1 MSEAAA
7 TRILLVDDE
16 AALREVLA
24 DYLVRQGFAVTQAG
38 NAVEARARIAAEAFD
53 LVLLD
58 IMMPGED
65 GLSLCRHLAE
75 SRAVP
80 VIFIT
85 AKGES
90 TDRIVGLEI
99 GGDDYVV
106 KPFDPRELVAR
117 IRSVLRRSARQASEE
132 WTLGALRLV
141 PRRHEAWV
149 GDEPLALSPREFRLL
164 VELAR
169 EPGKVVAKNVLAQRL
184 EPLGDA
190 LDAATLEVHVS
201 NLRKKIGAERVV
213 TVRGVG
219 YRLQP

>member
-1 MSEAAA
+1 MSY
-7 TRILLVDDE
+7 ID
-16 AALREVLA
+16 
-24 DYLVRQGFAVTQAG
+24 GFV
-38 NAVEARARIAAEAFD
+38 IAA
-53 LVLLD
+53 
-58 IMMPGED
+58 P
-65 GLSLCRHLAE
+65 
-75 SRAVP
+75 
-80 VIFIT
+80 T
-85 AKGES
+85 AK
-90 TDRIVGLEI
+90 RQEI
-99 GGDDYVV
+99 IDYAAR
-106 KPFDPRELVAR
+106 FDPMFLE
-117 IRSVLRRSARQASEE
+117 
-132 WTLGALRLV
+132 LGALRVV
-141 PRRHEAWV
+141 PQRHEAWV